1 MGVFKSSFVAILVL
15 ITSVSVSCSPVPSV
29 NHAAVQKHK
38 FARSA
43 MIALEKSQR
52 QDHAFRQN
60 LSPTAKKADEIVR
73 AIRQDEID
81 HFWKVPSVPGDDTT
95 ERFAGQMFP
104 LARPY
109 ILETK
114 LWRVVKRMPKGAL
127 LHAHLLAM
135 LPYEVLLDTVFHTD
149 GMTVSSS
156 HNLATEESRR
166 EASILF
172 SYSEATPLNSP
183 TIESTDYV
191 PRTPVSIQSV
201 LMSFPGGEEAFLNFT
216 KSKMTMAPNES
227 VRHELGVDQ
236 VWRRFENVFSTA
248 ASLLTY
254 EPIVRT
260 FYQRLFERLADDGI
274 SWVEIRTGGP
284 KDPLMRSTHGN
295 PAQNRSRRSDKSE
308 QPSASPDLWWEVL
321 EDELKKF
328 KATVKGRNFWGARVI
343 WTDSRAMNSSLLIH
357 RMKLALDSKVR
368 FPDLISGYDLVGQED
383 LGRPL
388 VDLTSELLWFQEQAH
403 SLNVSMPFF
412 FHAGET
418 LGDGSST
425 DENLFDALLLG
436 TRRIGHGFSL
446 YKHPTLL
453 RSVMEN
459 RVMVEVCPISN
470 EVLRLA
476 TDILHHPLP
485 AMIAHGVP
493 TAVSNDDPAIL
504 GQDAAGLSYDFYQ
517 VIQGFDN
524 IGLAGLGAL
533 AHNSL
538 RWSHFEDQTRADWI
552 LGIDLAENGS
562 GTKARYIQEWNRQ
575 WEDFCSWIVDEFGEQ
590 YGR

>member
-1 MGVFKSSFVAILVL
+1 MGVFKSSFFAILVL

-81 HFWKVPSVPGDDTT
+81 HFWRVHSVSGDDTT

-216 KSKMTMAPNES
+216 N
-227 VRHELGVDQ
+227 
-236 VWRRFENVFSTA
+236 
-248 ASLLTY
+248 
-254 EPIVRT
+254 
-260 FYQRLFERLADDGI
+260 
-274 SWVEIRTGGP
+274 
-284 KDPLMRSTHGN
+284 
-295 PAQNRSRRSDKSE
+295 
-308 QPSASPDLWWEVL
+308 
-321 EDELKKF
+321 
-328 KATVKGRNFWGARVI
+328 
-343 WTDSRAMNSSLLIH
+343 
-357 RMKLALDSKVR
+357 
-368 FPDLISGYDLVGQED
+368 
-383 LGRPL
+383 
-388 VDLTSELLWFQEQAH
+388 
-403 SLNVSMPFF
+403 
-412 FHAGET
+412 
-418 LGDGSST
+418 
-425 DENLFDALLLG
+425 
-436 TRRIGHGFSL
+436 
-446 YKHPTLL
+446 
-453 RSVMEN
+453 
-459 RVMVEVCPISN
+459 
-470 EVLRLA
+470 
-476 TDILHHPLP
+476 
-485 AMIAHGVP
+485 
-493 TAVSNDDPAIL
+493 
-504 GQDAAGLSYDFYQ
+504 YDFYQ

-552 LGIDLAENGS
+552 LDIDLAENGS